1 MSEKQQEPK
10 VEATVNEVAT
20 ETATVTAA
28 ETQPT
33 KEGKLH
39 TQEELEKILS
49 NRLAREREK
58 QAKELEEKTATL
70 TQESQA
76 LKEQQA
82 ALQAELAKRDE
93 LLLAHKVGISAD
105 RADEALL
112 VAKLRAE
119 KNETTLEQALSEVA
133 SDYQLVRGKQGGVPI
148 TNQPKPSNPYVSEAL
163 AKRFPHLVKDKK

>member
-10 VEATVNEVAT
+10 VEATVNETAT
-20 ETATVTAA
+20 ATATVTAA

-33 KEGKLH
+33 KEEKLH

-93 LLLAHKVGISAD
+93 LLLAHKVGIAAD

-119 KNETTLEQALSEVA
+119 KNETTLEQALAEVA
-133 SDYQLVRGKQGGVPI
+133 SDYQLVRGKQGGVVI
-148 TNQPKPSNPYVSEAL
+148 TNQPKPSNPYVSEKL
-163 AKRFPHLVKDKK
+163 AARFPHLVKDKK